1 MRAAVRQADRRRL
14 VMQSQ
19 AAADAM
25 AHDGVRADTLVVL
38 VEA

>member
-1 MRAAVRQADRRRL
+1 MAVFHTA
-14 VMQSQ
+14 MQTD

-25 AHDGVRADTLVVL
+25 AHDGVRPDTRVVL